1 VGCGDGGGKGGID
14 HDGGGGLGGTVKLD
28 GGGGA
33 GLGGTVKLDDGGG
46 SGLGGTV
53 KLDGG
58 GGAGGAAIEAGAPDV
73 SLAVD
78 VNVTSDATL
87 APDAAVCHQLATA
100 AQAQFGSY
108 LDSTSSLA
116 CQVDSDCSDL
126 SLKSWNCF
134 AACGQLVRTADIT
147 TLTAATASVC
157 DEYFGAGCPA
167 ITPPCPFPHA
177 FCDHDT
183 CAYGFGP
190 GGPSGAT
197 DAAVDAGASEIPID
211 GGNTS
216 EVKSSALED
225 SSTIA
230 DGGACTWP
238 AGFTST
244 GDSSAVGCWAHAI
257 SGVIDAGLLSCGSS
271 EYTLHCVGD
280 IQQFDSGCQMR
291 TMPAPDFSLG
301 CRLLPLPTPS
311 NQSYYCC
318 TCGEGQTSLADA
330 SVSMSSG
337 CP

>member
-1 VGCGDGGGKGGID
+1 MIKRSVRTLVVVSGAIHLALVGCGDGGGKGGID
-14 HDGGGGLGGTVKLD
+14 HDGGG
-28 GGGGA
+28 
-33 GLGGTVKLDDGGG
+33 
-46 SGLGGTV
+46 GLGGTV

-230 DGGACTWP
+230 DGGRVPGPRDSPRP
-238 AGFTST
+238 AT
-244 GDSSAVGCWAHAI
+244 A
-257 SGVIDAGLLSCGSS
+257 LLSAAG
-271 EYTLHCVGD
+271 
-280 IQQFDSGCQMR
+280 
-291 TMPAPDFSLG
+291 
-301 CRLLPLPTPS
+301 PTPS
-311 NQSYYCC
+311 P
-318 TCGEGQTSLADA
+318 G
-330 SVSMSSG
+330 
-337 CP
+337 